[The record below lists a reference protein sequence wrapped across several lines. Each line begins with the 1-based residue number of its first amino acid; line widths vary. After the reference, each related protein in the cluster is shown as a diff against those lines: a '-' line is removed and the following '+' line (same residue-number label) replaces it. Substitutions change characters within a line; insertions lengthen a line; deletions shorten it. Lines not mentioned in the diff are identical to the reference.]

1 MKTDDPVPFTLT
13 ERGELLAK
21 RLRIEELEH
30 ILRHF
35 DRASMHLLHYV
46 SGIDGMPTADEWQL
60 IKEEIDDMVDPYG
73 PRHPNR

>member
-1 MKTDDPVPFTLT
+1 MIDEPIPFTIT

-35 DRASMHLLHYV
+35 DRTSMTLFHYIR
-46 SGIDGMPTADEWQL
+46 SIDGLPTADEWQV
-60 IKEEIDDMVDPYG
+60 IREQIDEMVDPYG
-73 PRHPNR
+73 PRNPHR